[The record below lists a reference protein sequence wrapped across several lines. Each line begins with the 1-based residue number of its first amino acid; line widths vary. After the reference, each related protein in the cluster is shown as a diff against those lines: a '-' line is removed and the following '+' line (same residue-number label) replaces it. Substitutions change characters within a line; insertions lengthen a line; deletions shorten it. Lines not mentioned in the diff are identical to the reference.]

1 MGAAGRFVLRALQPE
16 KQSEELNESLCGDS
30 AKGSGCTACM
40 LDRRSIPHHVFYQ
53 REVASCR
60 NQYDWLIDWLIL
72 SSDSL

>member
-53 REVASCR
+53 REGASCH
-60 NQYDWLIDWLIL
+60 NL
-72 SSDSL
+72 